1 MPQSEVI
8 TVMEQFKR
16 DLLTQE
22 AGQLDAMTRAWLRV
36 EQRLMPRIELLAR
49 ELAEMKANGDVITQ
63 AKLFRLSRYQS
74 LLNQFQ
80 VEWLRYQ
87 ASAIDT
93 ITDAQR
99 DLGRIGIAHA
109 ADVVQ
114 VSGVTATFTR
124 LPVEAVENLVGL
136 LGNGSP
142 LQTLLLSNAVKAGAI
157 DGLTT
162 ALLEGVALGINP
174 RKVARRMADAL
185 AGGLNQAL
193 TTARTE
199 QLRVYRQMNLQQ
211 YRASGVVES
220 YRRLA
225 TKDDRVC
232 PACLSRD
239 GELIPLGR
247 EMDEHPNGRCAQV
260 PVVIGIG
267 SPQWQKGPDWF
278 KNQPPEVQQNIL
290 GPGRYAAWKD
300 NQFRFED
307 LATVRS
313 SATWGGS
320 LQTTPLAD
328 LVGN

>member
-124 LPVEAVENLVGL
+124 LPVEAGENLVGL
-136 LGNGSP
+136 
-142 LQTLLLSNAVKAGAI
+142 
-157 DGLTT
+157 
-162 ALLEGVALGINP
+162 
-174 RKVARRMADAL
+174 
-185 AGGLNQAL
+185 
-193 TTARTE
+193 
-199 QLRVYRQMNLQQ
+199 
-211 YRASGVVES
+211 
-220 YRRLA
+220 
-225 TKDDRVC
+225 
-232 PACLSRD
+232 
-239 GELIPLGR
+239 
-247 EMDEHPNGRCAQV
+247 
-260 PVVIGIG
+260 
-267 SPQWQKGPDWF
+267 
-278 KNQPPEVQQNIL
+278 
-290 GPGRYAAWKD
+290 
-300 NQFRFED
+300 
-307 LATVRS
+307 
-313 SATWGGS
+313 
-320 LQTTPLAD
+320 
-328 LVGN
+328 